1 MKKIHHALL
10 WIAVIGSVSSCT
22 KEEPDLTDTLLPT
35 RVILESD
42 EWLLTYSYTY
52 EFSRMK
58 SESVMQENKNSGETY
73 TNTYLYS
80 YSNGRIAQRTWE
92 NIDSEGQ
99 VTSTTRYYNYYEN
112 GNFHSSEFEGGEP
125 SSFHEHSDD
134 GLVISENSAW
144 DNEKI
149 SEWTYSD
156 EHNLLRVIRNYDT
169 ENEFSYEYVYDDLH
183 CPYRNVAQS
192 DPENNNF
199 FTCVN
204 NITGRTYYLIDGSVD
219 ETSYEL
225 EYNEHGFL
233 TKRTSGDWTYTYEYN
248 QE

>member
-22 KEEPDLTDTLLPT
+22 KEEPDLTDSLLPT

-42 EWLLTYSYTY
+42 EWLVTRSHTY

-58 SESVMQENKNSGETY
+58 SESEVAENKNSGETY
-73 TNTYLYS
+73 TTTYLYS
-80 YSNGRIAQRTWE
+80 YSNGRIAQRTQE

-99 VTSTTRYYNYYEN
+99 VTSYTRYYNYYEN
-112 GNFHSSEFEGGEP
+112 GNFHSYEDEGEEP
-125 SSFHEHSDD
+125 YYFHEHSDD
-134 GLVISENSAW
+134 GLVISRHSTW
-144 DNEKI
+144 DNEKL

-156 EHNLLRVIRNYDT
+156 EHNLLRVIYNYDT

-192 DPENNNF
+192 DPVMGYF

-204 NITGRTYYLIDGSVD
+204 NVTGRTYYLIDGSVD

-233 TKRTSGDWTYTYEYN
+233 TKRTSGNWTYTYEYN

>member
-22 KEEPDLTDTLLPT
+22 KEEPDLTDSLLPT

-42 EWLLTYSYTY
+42 EWLVTRAHTYA
-52 EFSRMK
+52 FSRMK
-58 SESVMQENKNSGETY
+58 SESEVVENKNSGETY
-73 TNTYLYS
+73 TNTILYS
-80 YSNGRIAQRTWE
+80 YSNGRIAQRTE
-92 NIDSEGQ
+92 EYIDSEGQ
-99 VTSTTRYYNYYEN
+99 VTSYTRYYNYYEN
-112 GNFHSSEFEGGEP
+112 GNFHSYEDEGEEP
-125 SSFHEHSDD
+125 DGYYEHSDD
-134 GLVISENSAW
+134 GLVISENTAW

-169 ENEFSYEYVYDDLH
+169 EYEYSFEYVYDDLH

-192 DPENNNF
+192 DPARGYF

-204 NITGRTYYLIDGSVD
+204 NITGRTYYLTDGSVD